1 MKEHNA
7 DYLSNESLQWHP
19 KLGIPAANVAPEFG
33 VTESKTFLKILE
45 ENNLTK
51 LANDFI
57 QISYDSMKWEK
68 WIIKGSN
75 IDYENKAIIAGHY
88 VFSSKDLFEL
98 KSKACIEL
106 NRKGLDLDKL
116 LCKEIKKTILR
127 YIKNFNLI

>member
-7 DYLSNESLQWHP
+7 ITYPMSLFSGIQTW
-19 KLGIPAANVAPEFG
+19 IPAANVAPEFG

-68 WIIKGSN
+68 WIIKGSK
-75 IDYENKAIIAGHY
+75 IDDKNKQ
-88 VFSSKDLFEL
+88 
-98 KSKACIEL
+98 
-106 NRKGLDLDKL
+106 
-116 LCKEIKKTILR
+116 
-127 YIKNFNLI
+127 